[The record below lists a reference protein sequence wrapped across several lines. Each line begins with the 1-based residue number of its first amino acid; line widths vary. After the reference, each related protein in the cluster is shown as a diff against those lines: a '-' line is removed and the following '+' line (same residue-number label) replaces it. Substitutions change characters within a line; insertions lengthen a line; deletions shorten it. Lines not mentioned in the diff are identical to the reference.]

1 MPTRFIGEG
10 YWEIVTR
17 QMSIVTKSEQTRF
30 KDAKIAVIGCGGI
43 GGDAISML
51 ARMGVGSLNLV
62 DEDEFD
68 ISNLNRQAL
77 SNFTTIGISKSEA
90 AKEAVRL
97 INPYTKVTA
106 FDERLSE
113 DNIAK
118 IVDDADIVIDAVDNL
133 ITRIIVSR
141 YAKKNNIPFIH
152 GAIHG
157 TMGQMTVFNPENDID
172 YETMFGLPSKGKKLT
187 EEVIDEVL
195 KLTNGVPPVIG
206 PNPNIIGCLEAMAAY
221 KIITGIGEV
230 IEAPKLFTYDLLD
243 FNSFRVETL

>member
-1 MPTRFIGEG
+1 MPERFIGNG
-10 YWEIVTR
+10 YWEIVSR

-30 KDAKIAVIGCGGI
+30 KDAKITVIGCGGI
-43 GGDAISML
+43 GGDAITML

-68 ISNLNRQAL
+68 MSNLNRQGLANL
-77 SNFTTIGISKSEA
+77 TNIGISKSQV
-90 AKEAVRL
+90 AKETLRL

-106 FDERLSE
+106 FNERLTE
-113 DNIAK
+113 DNVAN
-118 IVDDADIVIDAVDNL
+118 IVADSDIIIDAVDNL

-141 YAKKNNIPFIH
+141 YAKENNTPFIH

-172 YETMFGLPSKGKKLT
+172 YETMFELPSKGRKLT
-187 EEVIDEVL
+187 EKVKEKVL
-195 KLTNGVPPVIG
+195 ELTNGVPPVIG
-206 PNPNIIGCLEAMAAY
+206 PNPNIIGCLEAMTAY

-230 IEAPKLFTYDLLD
+230 IEAPQLFSYDLLD